1 MKNLLKTM
9 ALLALVILTA
19 AKATMANDL
28 GDEFGGPGIGMKAST
43 YDGSLISRIFGYGDL
58 NNIAGAEINN
68 HRAAASDGPTGYIV
82 YDDTNPIDHHAIDKG
97 PASATTEAYSSHFI
111 NDDGPGMDVK
121 TNEYGKATYYD
132 DHGPG
137 MNTVSGFTN
146 TENVAN
152 VANVGNGPTVSTS
165 KITPASILSF
175 LFKTPKEL
183 AETAVSKKNKKAG
196 E

>member
-1 MKNLLKTM
+1 
-9 ALLALVILTA
+9 
-19 AKATMANDL
+19 
-28 GDEFGGPGIGMKAST
+28 
-43 YDGSLISRIFGYGDL
+43 
-58 NNIAGAEINN
+58 
-68 HRAAASDGPTGYIV
+68 
-82 YDDTNPIDHHAIDKG
+82 
-97 PASATTEAYSSHFI
+97 
-111 NDDGPGMDVK
+111 MDVK

-152 VANVGNGPTVSTS
+152 VANAGNGPTVSTS

-183 AETAVSKKNKKAG
+183 AETAV
-196 E
+196 